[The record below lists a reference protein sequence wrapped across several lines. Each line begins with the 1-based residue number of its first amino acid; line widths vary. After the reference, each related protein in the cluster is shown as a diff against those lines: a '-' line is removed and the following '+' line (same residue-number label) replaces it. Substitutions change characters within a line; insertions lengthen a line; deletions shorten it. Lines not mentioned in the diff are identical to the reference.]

1 MEITLC
7 LIVRDEEK
15 RLPTCLQSFK
25 TVYSRL
31 VIVDTGS
38 IDSTQKIAKEWGADV
53 YDFTWC
59 DDFSAARNFALQ
71 QVKTQWVMVVDVD
84 DVMRDETKKKLLEE
98 LKKLSK
104 DTRGIFMPYSYSNV
118 NNKSG
123 FTTYLPRIWKTEFSY
138 QYTLPIHEYLDIP
151 KADIP
156 HFIRLPLVVVHQK
169 ESDAYGKS
177 IIRNLGILEKAIK
190 KDPSQ
195 SRLLFYLGREN
206 KSAGNYK
213 DALDWYMKFTRISG
227 VSNDELNRAYLGM
240 GECYSKLG
248 LMKKAKEAYLQS
260 IQANSLF
267 AEGYLLL
274 GDMALQQKKYKQAAR
289 WYLEATKKQPPQTH
303 VFVNMQLYNGH
314 AKSKLCEALYHIKEF
329 AL

>member
-15 RLPTCLQSFK
+15 QLAFCLQSFK
-25 TVYSRL
+25 DIYSHL

-38 IDSTQKIAKEWGADV
+38 VDSTKAIAKAWGADV

-71 QVKTQWVMVVDVD
+71 QVKTEWVMVVDAD
-84 DVMRDETKKKLLEE
+84 DMIQDETKKKLLEE
-98 LKKLSK
+98 LEKLSK
-104 DTRGIFMPYSYSNV
+104 DARGVFMPYSYSNM
-118 NNKSG
+118 NNISG
-123 FTTYLPRIWKTEFSY
+123 FTTYLPRIWKMEFGY

-156 HFIRLPLVVVHQK
+156 HFVRLPLPVVHQK
-169 ESDAYGKS
+169 ESGAYSKS
-177 IIRNLGILEKAIK
+177 VIRNLSILEKAVK

-213 DALDWYMKFTRISG
+213 DALDWYMKFTGIPR
-227 VSNDELNRAYLGM
+227 VSKDELNRAYLGM

-260 IQANSLF
+260 VQANSSF

-274 GDMALQQKKYKQAAR
+274 GDMALQQKQYKQAAR

-303 VFVNMQLYNGH
+303 VFVNMQLYNGY
-314 AKSKLCEALYHIKEF
+314 AKSKLCEALSHIKEF